1 MAYRATRIARSEQ
14 KDRPRMSPPEEDPPP
29 APSPAKING
38 GCLLIAF
45 LGVPII
51 IVTLFGYRMFIATET
66 SAEVLGH
73 RWERRLDVEVLKS
86 SSETAPCNRIP
97 LGALDIV
104 EIESGPEAAK
114 GIPTCS
120 FRIDRWELASS
131 EITSGE
137 GLVPGP
143 VWASPEV
150 DGCSEAGCTRLG
162 RRGERLFVDIVDS
175 DGDHHECNLSEQD
188 WKSLS
193 PGMKRSGKKS
203 FFLGAVACRSFLRP
217 QTD

>member
-1 MAYRATRIARSEQ
+1 
-14 KDRPRMSPPEEDPPP
+14 MSPSDEAPPP
-29 APSPAKING
+29 SSPTKVNG
-38 GCLLIAF
+38 GCLLVAF

-51 IVTLFGYRMFIATET
+51 IVTLFGYRMFIAKET

-73 RWERRLDVEVLKS
+73 RWERRLDVEELKT

-97 LGALDIV
+97 LGAYDMAEV
-104 EIESGPEAAK
+104 ESAEA
-114 GIPTCS
+114 GRTCS
-120 FRIDRWELASS
+120 FQIDRWQLASS
-131 EITSGE
+131 ELTSGE

-143 VWASPEV
+143 VWANPEV
-150 DGCSEAGCTRLG
+150 DNCSEVGCTRLG
-162 RRGERLFVDIVDS
+162 RRGERFFVDIVDS

-203 FFLGAVACRSFLRP
+203 VFLGAVACRSFLLPHR
-217 QTD
+217 D